1 MSGLT
6 PTAYGNEPSG
16 LQDVLAFIADFE
28 MEDAA
33 SSVNHDSDDWMEDNA
48 STSDNQQQGKV
59 HDMDLP
65 EFVADGGRRRP
76 SPTNSEIGPHQAL
89 LLSTNAP
96 SNSMKSKCD
105 ADEGTSKTPRRHRV
119 SRKEELEYLRQK
131 VIDMEVKLKQ
141 LKSNAEG
148 GGGSPSPSQP
158 ATPADEKAAMQ
169 LEQSIALWKKMAE
182 RQKGQRELVESENAK
197 LREKLKTQMRMA
209 KSLHRILR
217 KRERT
222 AEQIMSE
229 EPKRL
234 KPLLQGAYSPA
245 GGEFDE
251 LVQRLEGLY
260 IMTNEC
266 MASCPVASGAQP
278 QLREQ
283 DVKYNDFTGMFLEF
297 QQSKLV
303 PFDIGA
309 VSRATWRHM
318 SEPGIKFNAYFEEQF
333 TEVSDTMVL
342 RKFGVEVKQGD
353 RLARMTGKQA
363 IRRYIESDRIV
374 TVRNT
379 NIDKVELT
387 DAATGGLAFRDVG
400 WVVLKDVTGLVS
412 ASGPMTLV
420 QSYSTMTPDIDLDA
434 QWEVGALTDFVLQ
447 SRGEMEVGNESV
459 VENLLLEEATKRI

>member
-33 SSVNHDSDDWMEDNA
+33 SSVNHDSDDWMEDDA
-48 STSDNQQQGKV
+48 STSDNQQGKV

-65 EFVADGGRRRP
+65 EFVADGGRRP

-131 VIDMEVKLKQ
+131 VIDMEVKLKK

-148 GGGSPSPSQP
+148 GSGSPTPSQP

-222 AEQIMSE
+222 AEQVHNENGRGSDSCKVSPICRSLLPQIMSE

-234 KPLLQGAYSPA
+234 KPLLQGAYSPS

-266 MASCPVASGAQP
+266 MATCPVASGAQP

-318 SEPGIKFNAYFEEQF
+318 SEPGIKFNAYFEE
-333 TEVSDTMVL
+333 
-342 RKFGVEVKQGD
+342 
-353 RLARMTGKQA
+353 
-363 IRRYIESDRIV
+363 
-374 TVRNT
+374 VRC
-379 NIDKVELT
+379 
-387 DAATGGLAFRDVG
+387 
-400 WVVLKDVTGLVS
+400 
-412 ASGPMTLV
+412 
-420 QSYSTMTPDIDLDA
+420 
-434 QWEVGALTDFVLQ
+434 
-447 SRGEMEVGNESV
+447 
-459 VENLLLEEATKRI
+459 